1 MSLLIKGFIL
11 LYFQQQNQDKM
22 GEIITLL
29 IIMIATGTFIYITKY
44 KNKEKPKVGIK
55 REKPSEYFKDY
66 LNLKL
71 YWVSIAFIVIGCTI
85 LLAIIILEI
94 VFS

>member
-1 MSLLIKGFIL
+1 MGQLIAL
-11 LYFQQQNQDKM
+11 SM
-22 GEIITLL
+22 
-29 IIMIATGTFIYITKY
+29 IMIAIGIFIYVTKY

-55 REKPSEYFKDY
+55 REKSSDYFKDY

-71 YWVSIAFIVIGCTI
+71 YLASIIFIVFGVTI

-94 VFS
+94 VF

>member
-1 MSLLIKGFIL
+1 MGQLIAL
-11 LYFQQQNQDKM
+11 S
-22 GEIITLL
+22 
-29 IIMIATGTFIYITKY
+29 IIMIAIGIFIYVSKY

-55 REKPSEYFKDY
+55 REKSSDYFKDY

-71 YWVSIAFIVIGCTI
+71 YLASIIFIVFGVTI

-94 VFS
+94 VF

>member
-1 MSLLIKGFIL
+1 MGQLIAL
-11 LYFQQQNQDKM
+11 S
-22 GEIITLL
+22 
-29 IIMIATGTFIYITKY
+29 IIMIAIGIFIYVTKY

-55 REKPSEYFKDY
+55 REKSSDYFKDY

-71 YWVSIAFIVIGCTI
+71 YLASIIFIVFGVTI

-94 VFS
+94 VF

>member
-1 MSLLIKGFIL
+1 MGQLIA
-11 LYFQQQNQDKM
+11 
-22 GEIITLL
+22 LL

-55 REKPSEYFKDY
+55 REKSSDYFKDY

-71 YWVSIAFIVIGCTI
+71 YWASIAFIVFGGII

-94 VFS
+94 VFY